1 MNPPPASRQPE
12 GKRRAAA
19 TRSRSAWGRQ
29 PVLFLAAYATYCL
42 ARWLFAGDPSTAVR
56 HAHWVLRLERG
67 MHVAIEASLQ
77 HALDTGVLIWVLSN
91 VYLAAQLVVPPA
103 AFVWLYRRS
112 PEVYR
117 GLRNTVLATWL
128 IAIPIYALFPV
139 APPRLAEAGIV
150 DTVTEQAGVALTGRS
165 TIFYNPLAA
174 VPSLH
179 VGVAAA
185 IGVALFI
192 AVRAPWAR
200 ALALLWGPTVGLAVL
215 ATGNHYLFDIAAGLL
230 VTLMGFG
237 AARLSSRL
245 SRARSPRAV
254 LRAAR
259 SPSAQP
265 EAAKP

>member
-1 MNPPPASRQPE
+1 MNPAPASRQPE
-12 GKRRAAA
+12 GKTRATASRR
-19 TRSRSAWGRQ
+19 RSAWGRQ
-29 PVLFLAAYATYCL
+29 LLLFLAAYATYCL
-42 ARWLFAGDPSTAVR
+42 ARWLFAGDPSTAVG
-56 HAHWVLRLERG
+56 HAH
-67 MHVAIEASLQ
+67 S
-77 HALDTGVLIWVLSN
+77 
-91 VYLAAQLVVPPA
+91 A
-103 AFVWLYRRS
+103 AFIWLYRRS

-128 IAIPIYALFPV
+128 IANPIYALFPV

-150 DTVTEQAGVALTGRS
+150 DTVTKQAAVALTGRS

-192 AVRAPWAR
+192 ALRARRAR

-230 VTLMGFG
+230 VTLAGFG
-237 AARLSSRL
+237 AARLSSRM
-245 SRARSPRAV
+245 SRARAPRAV
-254 LRAAR
+254 PRAAR
-259 SPSAQP
+259 SPSTQP

>member
-1 MNPPPASRQPE
+1 MNPAPASRQPE
-12 GKRRAAA
+12 GKTRATA
-19 TRSRSAWGRQ
+19 TRRRSAWGRQ
-29 PVLFLAAYATYCL
+29 LLLFLAAYAVYSL
-42 ARWLFAGDPSTAVR
+42 ARWLFVGDPSTAVR
-56 HAHWVLRLERG
+56 HAHWVLRLERTMG
-67 MHVAIEASLQ
+67 VAIEASVQ
-77 HALDTGVLIWVLSN
+77 HALDTGVPIWVLSN

-103 AFVWLYRRS
+103 AFIWLYRHS

-150 DTVTEQAGVALTGRS
+150 DTVTQQAGVALTGRS

-200 ALALLWGPTVGLAVL
+200 ALALLWGPTVALAVL

-230 VTLMGFG
+230 VTLAGFG

-245 SRARSPRAV
+245 SRAGSSRSVMR
-254 LRAAR
+254 AR
-259 SPSAQP
+259 SPSTQP
-265 EAAKP
+265 QAAKP

>member
-1 MNPPPASRQPE
+1 
-12 GKRRAAA
+12 
-19 TRSRSAWGRQ
+19 
-29 PVLFLAAYATYCL
+29 VLVFLAAYAAYCL

-67 MHVAIEASLQ
+67 MHVAIEGSVQ
-77 HALDTGVLIWVLSN
+77 HALDTGILIWLLSN
-91 VYLAAQLVVPPA
+91 VYLAAQLVIPPV
-103 AFVWLYRRS
+103 AFIWLYRHA

-117 GLRNTVLATWL
+117 SLRDTVLATWV

-150 DTVTEQAGVALTGRS
+150 DTVTKQAGVALTGRS

-185 IGVALFI
+185 VGFALYI
-192 AVRAPWAR
+192 ALRAPWAK
-200 ALALLWGPTVGLAVL
+200 ALALLWGPTVALAVV

-230 VTLMGFG
+230 VTLAGFC
-237 AARLSSRL
+237 ASRLSSRL
-245 SRARSPRAV
+245 SPARPPGTVVGAG
-254 LRAAR
+254 R
-259 SPSAQP
+259 SPSTQP
-265 EAAKP
+265 ETARRAAAQA